1 MYDFCEATHANPKL
15 GFSLYSASVWYHDES
30 LLLMNDAM
38 LTVREEETMVALLIK
53 QTILVMYYTG
63 QEAFN
68 EDMDHNSLTTATLTL
83 FSLWPPFKI
92 QHNSWVAEQLIWLR
106 CIFLFEL
113 MNAFDRS
120 RDRSSPGK
128 QPRRRSKKYQLTVTH

>member
-1 MYDFCEATHANPKL
+1 
-15 GFSLYSASVWYHDES
+15 
-30 LLLMNDAM
+30 MNDAM

-68 EDMDHNSLTTATLTL
+68 EDMDYNSLTTATLTL

-92 QHNSWVAEQLIWLR
+92 QQNTWVA
-106 CIFLFEL
+106 
-113 MNAFDRS
+113 
-120 RDRSSPGK
+120 
-128 QPRRRSKKYQLTVTH
+128 